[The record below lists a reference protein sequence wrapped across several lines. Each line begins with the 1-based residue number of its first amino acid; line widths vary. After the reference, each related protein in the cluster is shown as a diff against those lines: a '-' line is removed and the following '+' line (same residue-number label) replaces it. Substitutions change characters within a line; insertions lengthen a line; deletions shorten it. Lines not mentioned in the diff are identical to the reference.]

1 MARRTSRTHTR
12 YLIVGNSAGAIGTVE
27 GIREVDADGAITV
40 VSDEPYPAYSRPE
53 ISEYLADLTTVERML
68 FRPPDFYERNGVEAI
83 LGVTASGL
91 DLPKRRLELEDGRS
105 VAWDRLLLATGGRPT
120 VPPIPG
126 ADREGIFTFTTLADA
141 DRIRAALTPGGRAV
155 VIGAGLIG
163 LSLTHAL
170 VRLRVPV
177 VMVELLDRPLAN
189 ALDGEAARVVER
201 ALREA
206 GVGLIFGQTVAEV
219 MGRPE
224 NDRHIGSVRL
234 QDDRHL
240 PCDLLA
246 IAIGVTPRTELAAQS
261 GLRVNRGIVVDRR
274 MAASHPHVYACGD
287 VAEAFDFVHGAER
300 VTPIWPNAY
309 IGGHVAG
316 LNMAGRETVHGG
328 STGMNALSYFG
339 LAIVSAGLQE
349 AGEGPGY
356 EVLTSSDDGAAY
368 RKVVLREGR
377 LAGLTFVGDIEKSG
391 IVFGLMR
398 DGVDVSAFKEALVAP
413 DFGFTSLPEEL
424 RRERLVAPLAGSRQ
438 PGREGHA

>member
-1 MARRTSRTHTR
+1 MARRSGRGDTR
-12 YLIVGNSAGAIGTVE
+12 YLLVGNSAGAVGAIE
-27 GIREVDADGAITV
+27 AIREVDADGAITV
-40 VSDEPYPAYSRPE
+40 VSDEPHPAYSRPE
-53 ISEYLADLTTVERML
+53 ISDYLAGLTTVERML
-68 FRPPDFYERNGVEAI
+68 FRPPDFYEQNGVEAI
-83 LGVTASGL
+83 LGVAASHL
-91 DLPKRRLELEDGRS
+91 DLQLRSLELENGS
-105 VAWDRLLLATGGRPT
+105 SIPWDKLLLATGGRPT

-141 DRIRAALTPGGRAV
+141 ERIRAALTPGCRMV

-170 VRLRVPV
+170 VHLGISVT
-177 VMVELLDRPLAN
+177 MVELLDRPLAN
-189 ALDGEAARVVER
+189 ALDREAARVVER

-206 GVGLIFGQTVAEV
+206 GVELIFGQTVAEV

-224 NDRHIGSVRL
+224 DHRRVGSVRL
-234 QDDRHL
+234 QDGRQL
-240 PCDLLA
+240 PSDLLA
-246 IAIGVTPRTELAAQS
+246 IAIGVTPRAELAAEA

-274 MAASHPHVYACGD
+274 MATSHPDVYACGD
-287 VAEAFDFVHGAER
+287 VAEAFDFIHGAER

-309 IGGHVAG
+309 IGGRVAG
-316 LNMAGRETVHGG
+316 FNMAGRETVDSG

-349 AGEGPGY
+349 SGDGPGF
-356 EVLTSSDDGAAY
+356 EVLTSSDGDAAY

-377 LAGLTFVGDIEKSG
+377 VAGLTFVSDIEKSG

-424 RRERLVAPLAGSRQ
+424 RRERLAAQPARSRQ
-438 PGREGHA
+438 TGSEGHA